1 MAYRP
6 IEPVGL
12 GRNVAAEMAKGAPR
26 LQQEMNTMGPDTIKM
41 IALQQIAEQE
51 KQRANN
57 ANLQAQPNPMTVLQ
71 QVEQEVMQMRQPQQP
86 MIMPGMRDRAA
97 QVGGVLAQKQRMEQQ
112 NMRRAAQPQQ
122 RPPVQA
128 AMGGLMTR
136 PAPNIQARYFE
147 GGGIVGFQKGDK
159 VEGGVDADELK
170 RYGLTY
176 EQFAELPAEKQQEI
190 VRQIN
195 SIRTQ
200 KGDLSKLARAG
211 TGILDLAKTPITALR
226 NVAEEARTSD
236 IGKALGLATP
246 FEEAERVPYFGLTEA
261 ANRGIAA
268 GARKAT
274 PAGILSQL
282 PKADEGVE
290 VEEKVEEK
298 VAVAPTSAPAPVGGA
313 PAKEKVEKERVF
325 EEVAFKPMEIPDSL
339 KQAGQKPDLS
349 ELQKGIAALRGSDP
363 TTARDTAAEFYKKQ
377 MALDPEL
384 AAQQKGIAAEIKR
397 RYEEPETT
405 SRLRGLRE
413 MFAAGANKGSLG
425 SIGAGMS
432 EALSNIQ
439 DTERARKEKNFE
451 AYQNSVDKLVA
462 QSNEIASGALE
473 YGKDAEKEARQN
485 IRTALNTSLGVYQ
498 SESADARA
506 ARNQEA
512 QLVIN
517 NANNEVRTAVGNLDA
532 KVTQQ
537 ANDALNKFREESL
550 VADDVKSQRQLL
562 GTLVKAKQS
571 AELAIQSAIA
581 DLTVQIGYTP
591 PPEDYEGTP
600 EEYRK
605 EVIDAA
611 LSKMAAS
618 LGPLNAMIDEFGGN
632 LGVDL
637 STPEPEEQGDPRAD
651 AIVGI

>member
-86 MIMPGMRDRAA
+86 MVMPGMRDRAA
-97 QVGGVLAQKQRMEQQ
+97 QVGGVLAQKQQMEQQ

-128 AMGGLMTR
+128 AMGGLMTQ

-147 GGGIVGFQKGDK
+147 GGGIIGFAGENGSYIPTEEEIDIFIAENPELVKEQRVLGKTRPAMTREEIRDRLIQKDK
-159 VEGGVDADELK
+159 IKRVFKGEGYANV
-170 RYGLTY
+170 
-176 EQFAELPAEKQQEI
+176 FAKPQKKAEEPEE
-190 VRQIN
+190 
-195 SIRTQ
+195 
-200 KGDLSKLARAG
+200 
-211 TGILDLAKTPITALR
+211 AKTPKPFSEQGVTLPETR
-226 NVAEEARTSD
+226 FTKGDEL
-236 IGKALGLATP
+236 GGGLAGLLPGAETIAEGMP
-246 FEEAERVPYFGLTEA
+246 KIPPRIQEAFDR
-261 ANRGIAA
+261 
-268 GARKAT
+268 
-274 PAGILSQL
+274 L
-282 PKADEGVE
+282 PE
-290 VEEKVEEK
+290 
-298 VAVAPTSAPAPVGGA
+298 
-313 PAKEKVEKERVF
+313 EKVEKERVF

-363 TTARDTAAEFYKKQ
+363 TTARDTAADFYKKQ

-384 AAQQKGIAAEIKR
+384 AEQQKGIAAEIKR

-432 EALSNIQ
+432 AALSDIQ
-439 DTERARKEKNFE
+439 DRDKAAKLKNFE

-512 QLVIN
+512 QLVIS
-517 NANNEVRTAVGNLDA
+517 NANNEVRTAIGNLDA

-537 ANDALNKFREESL
+537 TNDALNKFREDSL
-550 VADDVKSQRQLL
+550 AADDVKSQRQLL

-581 DLTVQIGYTP
+581 DLTVQIGYNP

-632 LGVDL
+632 LGMDL